1 MPKFIIYL
9 REHPEL
15 GIMSSVSGVLQTFLD
30 TSTPIL
36 QFLGLLIGVL
46 IGLLT
51 LMLKIRQLFRN
62 TEQ

>member
-1 MPKFIIYL
+1 MHKFVWYL

-15 GIMSSVSGVLQTFLD
+15 GIMSSISGVMQTFLD

-51 LMLKIRQLFRN
+51 LLLKLRELLRRN
-62 TEQ
+62 EQ